1 VYRVV
6 HQRLA
11 LSGIR
16 LGLAALGLVGSV
28 AAGADA
34 AAAAV
39 GVALGAGICAL
50 ALVTDRRW
58 LFLGAPMAEP
68 LPDDARPAS
77 LARAVLSGML
87 PSTAGVSVLAAAAL
101 AFQPILTAVL
111 AGILAGM
118 GIVSLVSAI
127 EVVVWERREGSFL
140 FADLDLHTRRY
151 VTAAAPSS
159 PGDPGPGPSPSTNP
173 EAAGPPGK

>member
-1 VYRVV
+1 VPPAVYRVV

-16 LGLAALGLVGSV
+16 LGLAVLGLVGSV

-58 LFLGAPMAEP
+58 LFLGAPTAEP
-68 LPDDARPAS
+68 LPDGARPAP
-77 LARAVLSGML
+77 LARAVADGML
-87 PSTAGVSVLAAAAL
+87 PSTAGVAVLAAAAL

-127 EVVVWERREGSFL
+127 EVVVWERRERSVL

-151 VTAAAPSS
+151 VAGSRPSNVDADPTGPTS
-159 PGDPGPGPSPSTNP
+159 AGDATSL
-173 EAAGPPGK
+173 